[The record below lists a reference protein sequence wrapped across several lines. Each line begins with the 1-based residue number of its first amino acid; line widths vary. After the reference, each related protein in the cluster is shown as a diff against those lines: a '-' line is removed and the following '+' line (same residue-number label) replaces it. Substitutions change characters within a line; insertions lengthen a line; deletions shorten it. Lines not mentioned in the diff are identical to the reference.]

1 MRLRRLI
8 LAALASVA
16 MQPVFAGNINKVY
29 MYGFG
34 ASFNDSTVYFTDIQ
48 EVDSA
53 WIEKNGFLYSRDN
66 YSYQLRDYLT
76 KFNMEHA
83 TCVTTWSTTR
93 KELEKRLLAMK
104 KKYSYTNTKKKSKFH
119 YLGKDITASEFSYK
133 GIYPDDET
141 AKKIEKNAIEAK
153 KNNKKRERMS
163 PPSGK
168 KHDQR
173 EGGMMGGH
181 RNGGMMGGQGNSPMN

>member
-1 MRLRRLI
+1 
-8 LAALASVA
+8 
-16 MQPVFAGNINKVY
+16 
-29 MYGFG
+29 
-34 ASFNDSTVYFTDIQ
+34 
-48 EVDSA
+48 
-53 WIEKNGFLYSRDN
+53 
-66 YSYQLRDYLT
+66 
-76 KFNMEHA
+76 MEHA

-93 KELEKRLLAMK
+93 KELEKKLLAMK

-119 YLGKDITASEFSYK
+119 YLVKDITASEFSYK

-168 KHDQR
+168 KHDQI

>member
-8 LAALASVA
+8 IAALASVA

-53 WIEKNGFLYSRDN
+53 WVEKQGFLYSRDN
-66 YSYQLRDYLT
+66 YSYQLRDYLA
-76 KFNMEHA
+76 KLHMEHA
-83 TCVTTWSTTR
+83 TCVTTWSKDR
-93 KELEKRLLAMK
+93 KDLEKKLLYMK
-104 KKYSYTNTKKKSKFH
+104 KKYSFTNTKKKSKFH
-119 YLGKDITASEFSYK
+119 YLIKDISNSEFQFK
-133 GIYPDDET
+133 GIFPDDET
-141 AKKIEKNAIEAK
+141 AKKIEKNAVEAK
-153 KNNKKRERMS
+153 KNNKKHERMS
-163 PPSGK
+163 PPRGEK
-168 KHDQR
+168 PDQR